1 MDVGIVLDSS
11 SSVRREN
18 YEKVKQF
25 LIDLVDKLHVSNR
38 TTHVGVIHYNH
49 RPFLDWNF
57 SDDRAQN
64 AELLKKAIEALKY
77 QPGGTRTDKAMD
89 LASED
94 LFNDTNGVRPA
105 DRHVMLVITDGK
117 TSSSSKEYAL
127 VLKPF
132 KVIE

>member
-1 MDVGIVLDSS
+1 MDVGIVVDSS
-11 SSVRREN
+11 SSVRNNN

-25 LIDLVDKLHVSNR
+25 LIDLVDKLHVSYR

-64 AELLKKAIEALKY
+64 AQLLEKAINALKY
-77 QPGGTRTDKAMD
+77 QPGGTRTDRAMD
-89 LASED
+89 LAWEE
-94 LFNDTNGVRPA
+94 LFKPGKGGRPN
-105 DRHVMLVITDGK
+105 VPYMLLVITDGK